1 MTAKGRKSP
10 RMHEA
15 GPPLPPLDTPG
26 IAGFS
31 LKRMESSTLIPPR
44 FVRPH
49 RHELNEI
56 LIIRS
61 GRSRHIIDGHVVDFR
76 PLTLCFI
83 PRNHVHVLEHDAR
96 LSGWLVQ
103 FSDDFLPD
111 DSIGRGWNYRT
122 ALANQLG
129 AARTLDLQPLE
140 MHRIELMMELMET
153 DYLTPSAMQGQSLRH
168 WLSLLIIQ
176 IARLSQNAVAAG
188 QHKLSEADI
197 FQQFTAIL
205 EQDFSRRHDVGHYAS
220 RMKVDA
226 LALSRAVGNILGK
239 TTKQVIEERIIL
251 EAKRN
256 LLYSERAIKEIAFAM
271 GYTDQFHFSKTFKR
285 LVGLPPSTFR
295 EQFRQAS
302 GEDAAS
308 LALSSDALGLGPN
321 ERSPG

>member
-1 MTAKGRKSP
+1 MKGASRKSKNSKDAP
-10 RMHEA
+10 ARVQDV
-15 GPPLPPLDTPG
+15 GPPLPPLEAPG

-44 FVRPH
+44 FVQPH

-61 GRSRHIIDGHVVDFR
+61 GRSRHIIDGHVVAFR

-103 FSDDFLPD
+103 FSDDFLPTE
-111 DSIGRGWNYRT
+111 SIDRSWNYRA

-129 AARTLDLQPLE
+129 PARTLDLQPLE
-140 MHRIELMMELMET
+140 MHRIELMMEMMET
-153 DYLTPSAMQGQSLRH
+153 DYLSPSATQGQSLRH
-168 WLSLLIIQ
+168 WLSLLIIE
-176 IARLSQNAVAAG
+176 IGKLSQNALAAG
-188 QHKLSEADI
+188 QHKMSEADI

-205 EQDFSRRHDVGHYAS
+205 EQDFNRRHDVGHYAA
-220 RMKVDA
+220 RLNVDP

-256 LLYSERAIKEIAFAM
+256 LLHSERAIKEIAFAM
-271 GYTDQFHFSKTFKR
+271 GYADQFHFSKTFKR
-285 LVGLPPSTFR
+285 LAGVAPSAFR
-295 EQFRQAS
+295 
-302 GEDAAS
+302 D
-308 LALSSDALGLGPN
+308 
-321 ERSPG
+321 